1 MSIVSKVAELDKPL
15 SVATEHNWNDLKKS
29 RNESSGS
36 LKAYHEEENGFD
48 PLAHIEYAKVKI
60 TSDIESEVPLSDD
73 DDSCS
78 LIHETVDLKEEISVQ
93 CVQME
98 TRIRSLTDDFTSE
111 KLIHPDSAPELPLLD
126 SQVQL
131 DVLGSHSNTSA
142 ASAAAIG
149 NGLEE
154 LNWSVVEDK
163 VDNSAPSRFASVDE
177 VPQSSDV
184 MDTAV
189 DELPMRLDA
198 LGTGEAEQ
206 KCVTESEAESRP
218 ITKSERISET
228 NLDISDNNLQMHNNL
243 DLGDAYK
250 LAVSSKGRQ
259 LSGKFSEQRSL
270 KDSARVSED
279 LKLLLLQISSA
290 RGIELPLN
298 DMSPRVSGHRDELKT
313 DSSGSIGMQILQRR
327 ISLERNESGLSLDG
341 SIVSEIEGEN
351 EIDRLK
357 RQVDHDKKLMG
368 ALYKELEEERNAS
381 AVATNQA
388 MAMITRLQ
396 EEKAAL
402 NMEALQ
408 CLRMMEEQAEY
419 DGEALQK
426 ANDLIAE
433 KEKELQDLEV
443 ELELYRNK
451 IEDASTL
458 ENKVDLT
465 CDSKAAGVRSENLDA
480 GFFKNSDIVQTKFIA
495 DKPLVCNKVDETGTF
510 GDDNSKRAKNIL
522 LEFEDE
528 RSYILQ
534 CLKKLEKK
542 LHLFSDDGVCLE
554 MDNGEYVGRKGD
566 RVSNLKELNC
576 NGKEENVL
584 SVQKHVSAYE
594 ESPCAEEGCFPSFQ
608 NSKFAST
615 TSDEPD
621 CSGLSFPGNC
631 RPIDVLSLGDAVSR
645 LISKLEA
652 LETDHYSHSC
662 TSVRRGNEHSGEI
675 SSHVGTTQDCD

>member
-1 MSIVSKVAELDKPL
+1 MAATGIPLFFVTYIINLWMFMACVKVASFHLPQLINPTSEAYRLLVGKLGADTDIGTDKDPLLGDHEHGSSSTRNCSCCNESFISRSHAQNLLLNMSIVSKVAELDKPL
-15 SVATEHNWNDLKKS
+15 SVATEHHWNDLKKS

-48 PLAHIEYAKVKI
+48 PLAHIEYARVKI
-60 TSDIESEVPLSDD
+60 TSDTESEVPFSDD
-73 DDSCS
+73 DDGCS
-78 LIHETVDLKEEISVQ
+78 LIRETVDLKEEISVQ

-98 TRIRSLTDDFTSE
+98 TRVRSLTDDFTSE

-142 ASAAAIG
+142 ASTAAIG

-228 NLDISDNNLQMHNNL
+228 NPDISDNNLQMHNNL

-290 RGIELPLN
+290 RGIELP
-298 DMSPRVSGHRDELKT
+298 
-313 DSSGSIGMQILQRR
+313 ILQRR

-419 DGEALQK
+419 DVEALQK

-465 CDSKAAGVRSENLDA
+465 CDLKAAGVRSENLDA
-480 GFFKNSDIVQTKFIA
+480 
-495 DKPLVCNKVDETGTF
+495 
-510 GDDNSKRAKNIL
+510 
-522 LEFEDE
+522 
-528 RSYILQ
+528 
-534 CLKKLEKK
+534 
-542 LHLFSDDGVCLE
+542 DDGVCLE

-566 RVSNLKELNC
+566 RVSGLKELNC
-576 NGKEENVL
+576 NGKEENV
-584 SVQKHVSAYE
+584 SSMQKHVSAYE
-594 ESPCAEEGCFPSFQ
+594 ESPCAEEGCFPFISEQ
-608 NSKFAST
+608 
-615 TSDEPD
+615 
-621 CSGLSFPGNC
+621 
-631 RPIDVLSLGDAVSR
+631 

-662 TSVRRGNEHSGEI
+662 TSVRTGNDHSGEI
-675 SSHVGTTQDCD
+675 SSPVGTTQDCD